1 MFKVMGASIGIRLQ
15 LPKKLELNN
24 ILLDVYDLVYLF
36 CLVLFFNTDYET
48 FSSDKFLHGVAHEQ
62 HK

>member
-24 ILLDVYDLVYLF
+24 SLLDVYDLVYLYIYIY
-36 CLVLFFNTDYET
+36 FNTDYET
-48 FSSDKFLHGVAHEQ
+48 FSSDKFLDGVAHEK